1 LSSAQQQADTS
12 GVRIWDLRANFDDA
26 LLSRFYS
33 EVMEDSFAPAE
44 LVSIDE
50 LRTGVAPGS
59 GGGTLMVLALGAE
72 GEVLGGMVGER
83 YPRSDVLLLAY
94 IAVRPEA
101 RGRGIGTLLLAHADE
116 HWYRKLRPRLA
127 LAEVEHPAFHPKT
140 DRGDPVARLR
150 LYERIGAG
158 VLGIPYFQPEVR
170 EGAGRVYD
178 MLLLVFHFN
187 ASVSRAEK
195 DGTRIDGK
203 VVAGFLDEYFTLAEG
218 PEVLA
223 DDPEY
228 RSLRAQADRPEGV
241 SLLPLARYREVP
253 ALDVPGRGRSVET
266 LGP

>member
-1 LSSAQQQADTS
+1 LSPAQQQPDTS
-12 GVRIWDLRANFDDA
+12 RVRIWDLRANFEDA
-26 LLSRFYS
+26 LLSRFYW
-33 EVMEDSFAPAE
+33 EVMEPSFGAPE

-50 LRTGVAPGS
+50 LRAGVAPES
-59 GGGTLMVLALGAE
+59 DDGTLMVLALGAE

-116 HWYRKLRPRLA
+116 HWHRTLRPRLA

-150 LYERIGAG
+150 LYERVGAR
-158 VLGIPYFQPEVR
+158 VLGMPYFQPEVR

-178 MLLLVFHFN
+178 MLLLALHVD
-187 ASVSRAEK
+187 ASITRIEE
-195 DGTRIDGK
+195 DETRIDGK

-218 PEVLA
+218 SEVLA

-228 RSLRAQADRPEGV
+228 QSLRAQADRPEGV
-241 SLLPLARYREVP
+241 LLLPLARYREVP